1 MKNDAMMT
9 LHTDVEK
16 VCEYLVRK
24 DMTLWK
30 SPIDGGESPVASR
43 ADDVR
48 NFSRESDLLW
58 GAAHAF
64 YLVSDKG
71 LAKLSLR
78 SAAAEIK
85 SRNAPDEFLLAAYQD
100 GGLIC
105 ISGQPVSFQ
114 RGEPEAEW
122 WEPY

>member
-1 MKNDAMMT
+1 MMT

-16 VCEYLVRK
+16 LCAYLVRK
-24 DMTLWK
+24 NIMLWK
-30 SPIDGGESPVASR
+30 SPIDGAESHVASR
-43 ADDVR
+43 SDDVR
-48 NFSRESDLLW
+48 EFLRESDLLW

-64 YLVSDKG
+64 YLASDRG

-78 SAAAEIK
+78 IAAAEIR

-105 ISGQPVSFQ
+105 ISGQPLSFH
-114 RGEPEAEW
+114 RGEPEADW